1 MERCKNTCLEAVN
14 GFIGNRRSYHD
25 RWMVWKSSESLSH
38 QGWGQVHHIVKH
50 RMLPPG
56 LRNTWDTVGKHFWFA
71 NGWIL
76 FLFTF
81 YSVHTFFCNSLW
93 GHMNSVL
100 PQHIVIYWQ
109 NHIFSKWP
117 LRESCLLLVVRLI
130 QSAPMLA
137 LLMLTFFSHRASFP
151 PLLLVLFPLTR
162 SHAPPLVLL
171 YYLPVLSSLYFLR
184 TCN

>member
-1 MERCKNTCLEAVN
+1 MIGGWYESPLKGSAIKDEDRFTTLWNTGCYHLGSGTLETPSVN
-14 GFIGNRRSYHD
+14 TFGLQ
-25 RWMVWKSSESLSH
+25 MVEFCFY
-38 QGWGQVHHIVKH
+38 
-50 RMLPPG
+50 
-56 LRNTWDTVGKHFWFA
+56 LRFTVS
-71 NGWIL
+71 IL
-76 FLFTF
+76 
-81 YSVHTFFCNSLW
+81 FFCNSLW

-109 NHIFSKWP
+109 NRIFSKWP

>member
-1 MERCKNTCLEAVN
+1 MKVLGKSQPSRMRTGSPHCVTQDVTTRAQGTLETPSVNTFGLQ
-14 GFIGNRRSYHD
+14 
-25 RWMVWKSSESLSH
+25 MVEFCFY
-38 QGWGQVHHIVKH
+38 
-50 RMLPPG
+50 
-56 LRNTWDTVGKHFWFA
+56 LRFTVS
-71 NGWIL
+71 IL
-76 FLFTF
+76 
-81 YSVHTFFCNSLW
+81 FFCNSLW

-109 NHIFSKWP
+109 NRIFSKWP